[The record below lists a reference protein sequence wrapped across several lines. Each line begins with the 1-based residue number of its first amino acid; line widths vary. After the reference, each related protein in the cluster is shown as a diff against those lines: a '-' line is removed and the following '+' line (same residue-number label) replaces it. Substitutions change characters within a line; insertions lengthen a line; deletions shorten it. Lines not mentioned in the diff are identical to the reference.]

1 VSYTIYTT
9 TNSNHVNPTSK
20 PAVISSITTKLN
32 NSQLAKIMKSRSMA
46 SSAALLVLALAL
58 VAATA
63 PQVAEAKKK
72 RAAES
77 GEAAEAKKIQDD
89 FCSTLCEGKKGT
101 DLVVCKESC
110 ALSQQ
115 SNLVLYGRIQCKG
128 KCTEQK
134 GITAPAMKVCQE
146 ECDKAYVVKAAEV
159 TKACSVTCAKE
170 KNPRLS
176 ENCKRSCT
184 PPPS

>member
-1 VSYTIYTT
+1 
-9 TNSNHVNPTSK
+9 
-20 PAVISSITTKLN
+20 
-32 NSQLAKIMKSRSMA
+32 MKKVA
-46 SSAALLVLALAL
+46 SSSAVLFVLALTL
-58 VAATA
+58 VCA
-63 PQVAEAKKK
+63 PLIAEAKKK
-72 RAAES
+72 RVAAAAAE
-77 GEAAEAKKIQDD
+77 EKKVQDN
-89 FCSTLCEGKKGT
+89 FCSTLCEGRKGM

-110 ALSQQ
+110 DLSQR

>member
-1 VSYTIYTT
+1 
-9 TNSNHVNPTSK
+9 
-20 PAVISSITTKLN
+20 
-32 NSQLAKIMKSRSMA
+32 MKSRSMA

-146 ECDKAYVVKAAEV
+146 ECDKA
-159 TKACSVTCAKE
+159 CSVTCAKE